1 MGRMAKGC
9 LTGCAV
15 VILLFVLMAGGSYL
29 WVRNTFKPKP
39 TDPKIGKYVALRPH
53 FLVREGEPYDA
64 GTASAVRLKP
74 GGVPIMI
81 TAQHLFGPDG
91 GMEPAIPPGDL
102 NKKIRGVALVPFGGK
117 APVGM
122 ASGSLRKSGEFPN
135 GGDDLSG
142 DVAAFKLAPKSR
154 VNALDLATANPK
166 LGEWVWLVGDIVDH
180 EPQTQTL
187 FPAQVFG
194 ASDKRLSV
202 KFPASIRLQA
212 FSGAPLIN
220 SQKQVVGILI
230 SGAGDVVGFANPA
243 TGIRKRLEESGV
255 R

>member
-9 LTGCAV
+9 LTGCGV
-15 VILLFVLMAGGSYL
+15 VILLFVLLIGGSTL
-29 WVRNTFKPKP
+29 WFRSTFKPKP
-39 TDPKIGKYVALRPH
+39 ADPKIGKYVALRPL
-53 FLVREGEPYDA
+53 FLVRGGEPYSA

-74 GGVPIMI
+74 GGTPIVI

-91 GMEPAIPPGDL
+91 GMEPAILPGDL
-102 NKKIRGVALVPFGGK
+102 NKKIRGVALIPFGGK
-117 APVGM
+117 TPVGM
-122 ASGSLRKSGEFPN
+122 GSGSLRKSGTFPE
-135 GGDDLSG
+135 GGADLSG

-154 VNALDLATANPK
+154 VNALELAPANPK

-187 FPAQVFG
+187 FPAQVLG
-194 ASDKRLSV
+194 ATDKKLSV
-202 KFPASIRLQA
+202 KFPSAIELQA

-230 SGAGDVVGFANPA
+230 SGGGIFGFANPA
-243 TGIRKRLEESGV
+243 SGIRKRLEESGI